1 MSKEQVKKV
10 NKIYRTMVI
19 GAAAVIAICALIYNP
34 GHLCTAALVFAF
46 GLESEIVK
54 ADEI

>member
-19 GAAAVIAICALIYNP
+19 GAAAVIAICAMIYNP
-34 GHLCTAALVFAF
+34 AHLFTAGLVYAF

>member
-19 GAAAVIAICALIYNP
+19 GAAAVIAICAMIYNP
-34 GHLCTAALVFAF
+34 AHLFTAGLVYAF
-46 GLESEIVK
+46 GLES
-54 ADEI
+54 

>member
-1 MSKEQVKKV
+1 
-10 NKIYRTMVI
+10 MVI
-19 GAAAVIAICALIYNP
+19 GAAAVIAVCAMIYNP
-34 GHLCTAALVFAF
+34 GHLFTAGLVFAF